1 MKIEL
6 TILKNLVHNEDFA
19 RKTLPFLKE
28 EYFSDSSE
36 RVVYKRIAEFMNKYN
51 SRPTREAIGIE
62 IESSSHLSEEEHRRS
77 MDLVRNLVEP
87 EPVTMDWLLEST
99 EAFCQE
105 RAVFNAVMDSIAIL
119 DGKDQNRTK
128 NSIPEILSEALGVSF
143 DSHIGHDFIEDFES
157 RYDFYHR
164 VEEKIAFDL
173 EFFNKIT
180 RGGLSRKSLNIILA
194 GTGVGKTLAM
204 CHFAAANLALG
215 KNVLYITM
223 EMAEEKI
230 AERIDANL
238 LNIASEDLQ
247 QLPRELYENKIARLK
262 AKTQGK
268 LIIKEYP
275 TASAHAGHI
284 RHLLNE
290 LNLKRNFVPDI
301 IYIDYLNICCSS
313 RIKAG
318 SNVNS
323 YSYIKSIAE
332 ELRGLAVERNLP
344 IVSATQ
350 TTRSGYSNS
359 DPGLEDTSESFGL
372 PATADFMIALVR
384 DEDMDS
390 RGQLLVKQLKNRYS
404 DPANHKRFFVGV
416 DRVKMRLYDLEES
429 AQEGLIDDS
438 RGGKTKRSEAVMDNT
453 KFGMED
459 RERNKP
465 KAKFNNF
472 KFS

>member
-62 IESSSHLSEEEHRRS
+62 IESSTNLSEEDHKRS
-77 MDLVRNLVEP
+77 MELVRALVEP

-119 DGKDQNRTK
+119 DGKDKNRTK

-157 RYDFYHR
+157 RYDYYHR

-173 EFFNKIT
+173 EYFNKIT

-204 CHFAAANLALG
+204 CHFAAANLSMG

-247 QLPRELYENKIARLK
+247 QLPRDLYENKIARLK
-262 AKTQGK
+262 TKTQGK

-275 TASAHAGHI
+275 TASAHAGHF

-313 RIKAG
+313 RIKPGA
-318 SNVNS
+318 NVNS
-323 YSYIKSIAE
+323 YTYIKSIAE
-332 ELRGLAVERNLP
+332 ELRGLAVEKNLP

-384 DEDMDS
+384 DEGMDE
-390 RGQLLVKQLKNRYS
+390 RGQICVKQLKNRYS
-404 DPANHKRFFVGV
+404 DPANNKRFFVGV

-429 AQEGLIDDS
+429 AQEDLIDDN
-438 RGGKTKRSEAVMDNT
+438 RGGKTKRSDAVMDNT

-465 KAKFNNF
+465 KPKFNNF
-472 KFS
+472 KF

>member
-28 EYFSDSSE
+28 DYFSDSSE
-36 RVVYKRIAEFMNKYN
+36 RVVYKRIADFMTKYN

-62 IESSSHLSEEEHRRS
+62 IESSNNLTEEEHKRS
-77 MDLVRNLVEP
+77 MELVRNLVEP

-119 DGKDQNRTK
+119 DGKDKNRTK
-128 NSIPEILSEALGVSF
+128 NTIPEILSEALGVSF
-143 DSHIGHDFIEDFES
+143 DSHIGHDFIEDFEE
-157 RYDFYHR
+157 RYDYYHR
-164 VEEKIAFDL
+164 VEEKVAFDL
-173 EFFNKIT
+173 ELFNKIT

-204 CHFAAANLALG
+204 CHFAAANLTMG

-238 LNIASEDLQ
+238 LNVASEDLQ
-247 QLPRELYENKIARLK
+247 QLPKEMYQNKIARLRS
-262 AKTQGK
+262 KTQGK

-313 RIKAG
+313 RIKPG

-332 ELRGLAVERNLP
+332 ELRGLAVEKNVP

-350 TTRSGYSNS
+350 TTRSGYTSS

-384 DEDMDS
+384 DEEMDE
-390 RGQLLVKQLKNRYS
+390 RGQIMVKQLKNRYS
-404 DPANHKRFFVGV
+404 DPANNRKFFIGV
-416 DRVKMRLYDLEES
+416 DRVKMRLFDLEES
-429 AQEGLIDDS
+429 AQDDIIDDS
-438 RGGKTKRSEAVMDNT
+438 RGGKTKRSESVMDNT

-459 RERNKP
+459 RERSKP
-465 KAKFNNF
+465 KGKFLDF

>member
-1 MKIEL
+1 MRIEL

-36 RVVYKRIAEFMNKYN
+36 RVVFKRITEFMTKYN
-51 SRPTREAIGIE
+51 ARPTREAIGIE
-62 IESSSHLSEEEHRRS
+62 IESSTNLNEQDHKMS
-77 MDLVRNLVEP
+77 MELVKQLNEP
-87 EPVTMDWLLEST
+87 EPVTMDWLLETT
-99 EAFCQE
+99 ESFCQE

-119 DGKDQNRTK
+119 DGKDKNRTK

-143 DSHIGHDFIEDFES
+143 DSHIGHDFIDDFED
-157 RYDFYHR
+157 RFEYYHR
-164 VEEKIAFDL
+164 IEEKIAFDL
-173 EFFNKIT
+173 ELMNKIT

-204 CHFAAANLALG
+204 CHFAAANLAMG

-223 EMAEEKI
+223 EMAEERI

-238 LNIASEDLQ
+238 LNIATEDIK
-247 QLPRELYENKIARLK
+247 QLPKELYENKIARLK
-262 AKTQGK
+262 TKTQGK

-275 TASAHAGHI
+275 TASAHVGHF

-313 RIKAG
+313 RVKPG

-323 YSYIKSIAE
+323 YTYIKAIAE

-344 IVSATQ
+344 IFSATQ
-350 TTRSGYSNS
+350 TTRSGYTNS

-384 DEDMDS
+384 DEGMDE

-404 DPANHKRFFVGV
+404 DPADHRKFFVGV
-416 DRVKMRLYDLEES
+416 DRVKMRLFDLDEA
-429 AQEGLIDDS
+429 AQEDIIDNS
-438 RGGKTKRSEAVMDNT
+438 LGTKPRRSEAVMDNT

-459 RERNKP
+459 RERSKP
-465 KAKFNNF
+465 KPKFNNF
-472 KFS
+472 KF

>member
-36 RVVYKRIAEFMNKYN
+36 RVVFKRIIDFMTKYN

-62 IESSSHLSEEEHRRS
+62 IESSSNLSEEEHRRS
-77 MDLVRNLVEP
+77 MDLVRSLVEP

-119 DGKDQNRTK
+119 DGKDKNRTK
-128 NSIPEILSEALGVSF
+128 NTIPEILSEALGVSF
-143 DSHIGHDFIEDFES
+143 DSHIGHDFIEDSEERF
-157 RYDFYHR
+157 DFYHR
-164 VEEKIAFDL
+164 IEEKIAFDL
-173 EFFNKIT
+173 EYFNKIT

-204 CHFAAANLALG
+204 CHFAAANLAMG

-247 QLPRELYENKIARLK
+247 QLPRELYQNKIARLK
-262 AKTQGK
+262 SKTQGK

-275 TASAHAGHI
+275 TASAHSGHF

-313 RIKAG
+313 RIKTG
-318 SNVNS
+318 TNVNS
-323 YSYIKSIAE
+323 YTYIKSIAE

-350 TTRSGYSNS
+350 TTRSGYTSS

-372 PATADFMIALVR
+372 PATADFMIALIR
-384 DEDMDS
+384 DEGMDE
-390 RGQLLVKQLKNRYS
+390 RGQLQVKQLKNRYS
-404 DPANHKRFFVGV
+404 DPAMHKRFFIGV
-416 DRVKMRLYDLEES
+416 DRVKMRLFDLEES
-429 AQEGLIDDS
+429 AQSGNSD
-438 RGGKTKRSEAVMDNT
+438 KPVMDTT
-453 KFGMED
+453 KFGMEEN
-459 RERNKP
+459 ERSKP
-465 KAKFNNF
+465 KSKFNKF
-472 KFS
+472 KFQ

>member
-36 RVVYKRIAEFMNKYN
+36 RQVFKRITDFMTKYN

-62 IESSSHLSEEEHRRS
+62 IESSSNLSEEEHKRS
-77 MDLVRNLVEP
+77 MELVRNLVEP

-99 EAFCQE
+99 ESFCQE

-119 DGKDQNRTK
+119 DGKDSNRTK
-128 NSIPEILSEALGVSF
+128 NSIPDILSEALGVSF
-143 DSHIGHDFIEDFES
+143 DSHIGHDFIDDFAE
-157 RYDFYHR
+157 RYDYYHR
-164 VEEKIAFDL
+164 VEEKLPFDL
-173 EFFNKIT
+173 DLMNKIT

-204 CHFAAANLALG
+204 CHFAAANLAMG

-247 QLPRELYENKIARLK
+247 KLPRDLYENKIARLK
-262 AKTQGK
+262 AKTTGK

-275 TASAHAGHI
+275 TASAHAGHF
-284 RHLLNE
+284 RHVLNE

-313 RIKAG
+313 RIKTG

-323 YSYIKSIAE
+323 YTYIKSIAE

-384 DEDMDS
+384 SEDMDD
-390 RGQLLVKQLKNRYS
+390 RGQLMVKQLKNRYS
-404 DPANHKRFFVGV
+404 DPADLRKFVVGI
-416 DRVKMRLYDLEES
+416 DRIKMRLFDVEET
-429 AQEGLIDDS
+429 AQDDLIDDS
-438 RGGKTKRSEAVMDNT
+438 RGGKTKRSDAVMDNT

-459 RERNKP
+459 RERSKP
-465 KAKFNNF
+465 KDKFNKF
-472 KFS
+472 KF

>member
-36 RVVYKRIAEFMNKYN
+36 RQVFKRITDFMTKYN

-62 IESSSHLSEEEHRRS
+62 IESSSNLSEEEHKRS
-77 MDLVRNLVEP
+77 MELVRNLVEP

-99 EAFCQE
+99 ESFCQE

-119 DGKDQNRTK
+119 DGKDSNRTK
-128 NSIPEILSEALGVSF
+128 NSIPDILSEALGVSF
-143 DSHIGHDFIEDFES
+143 DSHIGHDFIDDFAD
-157 RYDFYHR
+157 RYDYYHR
-164 VEEKIAFDL
+164 VEEKLPFDL
-173 EFFNKIT
+173 ELMNKIT

-204 CHFAAANLALG
+204 CHFAAANLAMG

-230 AERIDANL
+230 AERIDVNL
-238 LNIASEDLQ
+238 LNIASEDIQ
-247 QLPRELYENKIARLK
+247 KLPRELYENKIARLK
-262 AKTQGK
+262 AKTTGK

-275 TASAHAGHI
+275 TASAHAGHF
-284 RHLLNE
+284 RHVLNE

-313 RIKAG
+313 RIKSGA
-318 SNVNS
+318 NVNS
-323 YSYIKSIAE
+323 YTYIKSIAE

-384 DEDMDS
+384 SEDMDE
-390 RGQLLVKQLKNRYS
+390 RGQLMVKQLKNRYS
-404 DPANHKRFFVGV
+404 DPADLRKFVVGI
-416 DRVKMRLYDLEES
+416 DRVKMRLFDVEET
-429 AQEGLIDDS
+429 AQDDLIDDS
-438 RGGKTKRSEAVMDNT
+438 RGGKTKRSDAVMDNT

-459 RERNKP
+459 RERSKP
-465 KAKFNNF
+465 KDKFSKF
-472 KFS
+472 KF

>member
-1 MKIEL
+1 MRIEL

-36 RVVYKRIAEFMNKYN
+36 RIVFKRITEFMNKYN
-51 SRPTREAIGIE
+51 ARPTREAIGIE
-62 IESSSHLSEEEHRRS
+62 IESSTNLNEQDHKMS
-77 MDLVRNLVEP
+77 MELVKQLNEP

-99 EAFCQE
+99 ELFCQE

-119 DGKDQNRTK
+119 DGKDKNRTK

-143 DSHIGHDFIEDFES
+143 DSHIGHDFIDDFED
-157 RYDFYHR
+157 RFEYYHR
-164 VEEKIAFDL
+164 IEEKIAFDIEL
-173 EFFNKIT
+173 MNKIT

-204 CHFAAANLALG
+204 CHFAAANLAMG

-238 LNIASEDLQ
+238 LNIATEDIK
-247 QLPRELYENKIARLK
+247 QLPKELFENKIARLK
-262 AKTQGK
+262 TKTQGK

-275 TASAHAGHI
+275 TASAHSGHF

-313 RIKAG
+313 RVKPG

-323 YSYIKSIAE
+323 YTYIKAIAE

-384 DEDMDS
+384 DDGMDE
-390 RGQLLVKQLKNRYS
+390 RGQLMVKQLKNRYS
-404 DPANHKRFFVGV
+404 DPSDYRKFFVGV
-416 DRVKMRLYDLEES
+416 DRVKMRLFDLEDA
-429 AQEGLIDDS
+429 AQEDIIDNS
-438 RGGKTKRSEAVMDNT
+438 LGAKPRRSEAVMDNT

-459 RERNKP
+459 RERSKP
-465 KAKFNNF
+465 KPKFKNF
-472 KFS
+472 KF

>member
-36 RVVYKRIAEFMNKYN
+36 RQVFKRITDFMTKYN

-62 IESSSHLSEEEHRRS
+62 IESSSNLSEEEHKRS
-77 MDLVRNLVEP
+77 MELVRNLVEP

-99 EAFCQE
+99 ESFCQE

-119 DGKDQNRTK
+119 DGKDSNRTK
-128 NSIPEILSEALGVSF
+128 NSIPDILSEALGVSF
-143 DSHIGHDFIEDFES
+143 DSHIGHDFIDDFAD
-157 RYDFYHR
+157 RYDYYHR
-164 VEEKIAFDL
+164 VEEKIPFDL
-173 EFFNKIT
+173 ELMNKIT

-204 CHFAAANLALG
+204 CHFAAANLAMG

-247 QLPRELYENKIARLK
+247 KLPRDLYENKIARLK
-262 AKTQGK
+262 AKTTGK

-275 TASAHAGHI
+275 TASAHAGHF
-284 RHLLNE
+284 RHVLNE

-313 RIKAG
+313 RIKTG

-323 YSYIKSIAE
+323 YTYIKSIAE

-372 PATADFMIALVR
+372 PATADFMIALIR
-384 DEDMDS
+384 SEDMDD
-390 RGQLLVKQLKNRYS
+390 RGQLMVKQLKNRYS
-404 DPANHKRFFVGV
+404 DPADLRKFVVGI
-416 DRVKMRLYDLEES
+416 DRIKMRLFDVEES
-429 AQEGLIDDS
+429 AQDDLIDDS
-438 RGGKTKRSEAVMDNT
+438 RGGKTKRSDAVMDNT

-472 KFS
+472 KF

>member
-19 RKTLPFLKE
+19 RKTLPFLRE
-28 EYFSDSSE
+28 EYFGDSSE
-36 RVVYKRIAEFMNKYN
+36 RVVYKRIADFMTKYN

-62 IESSSHLSEEEHRRS
+62 IESSNNLSEEEHKRS

-105 RAVFNAVMDSIAIL
+105 RAVFNAVMDSISIL
-119 DGKDQNRTK
+119 DGKDKNRTK

-143 DSHIGHDFIEDFES
+143 DSHIGHDFIEDFGE

-173 EFFNKIT
+173 EYFNKIT

-204 CHFAAANLALG
+204 CHFAAANLAMG

-238 LNIASEDLQ
+238 LNVASEDLQ
-247 QLPRELYENKIARLK
+247 QLPRDLYENKIARLK
-262 AKTQGK
+262 TKTTGK

-275 TASAHAGHI
+275 TASAHAGHF

-313 RIKAG
+313 RIKPG
-318 SNVNS
+318 SNINS
-323 YSYIKSIAE
+323 YTYIKSIAE
-332 ELRGLAVERNLP
+332 ELRGLAVEKNLP

-350 TTRSGYSNS
+350 TTRSGYTSS

-384 DEDMDS
+384 NEEMDE
-390 RGQLLVKQLKNRYS
+390 RGQLMVKQLKNRYS
-404 DPANHKRFFVGV
+404 DPANHKRFVVGI
-416 DRVKMRLYDLEES
+416 DRVKMRLFDAEEA
-429 AQEGLIDDS
+429 AQDDLIDDS
-438 RGGKTKRSEAVMDNT
+438 RGGKTKRSDSVMDNT

-459 RERNKP
+459 RERSKP
-465 KAKFNNF
+465 KPKFNNF
-472 KFS
+472 KFG